1 MSDSTPGK
9 SFVDRFGVWVGVVG
23 AILTMLMT
31 IWNAHT
37 KNQIDQREE
46 DLKQLEISLKSRSTG
61 VEESKERV
69 ERYKWVLSLLPSL
82 IDKDQTRR
90 NFTVALVRLALTK
103 DEGEQLFAGLQL
115 SANPE
120 LREAGQRGFESLE
133 NQDLN
138 RLVLQMNAMS
148 ADERKGA
155 VAQLIKNYSVSP
167 LAVSLTLDR
176 YQPDRLK
183 TLSPS
188 GQINGIYFLAATDPQ
203 AWTPQHKKAAEQLV
217 TRLRAQGVGSQT
229 GAALDNL
236 EKLLKALSWP
246 E

>member
-1 MSDSTPGK
+1 MSDSAPSK
-9 SFVDRFGVWVGVVG
+9 SFVERFGLWVGVVG

-31 IWNAHT
+31 IWNGHT

-46 DLKQLEISLKSRSTG
+46 DLKQLEISLKSRSAG

-103 DEGEQLFAGLQL
+103 EEGEQLFAGLQL

-120 LREAGQRGFESLE
+120 LREVGQRGFESLE

-148 ADERKGA
+148 AEERKGA
-155 VAQLIKNYSVSP
+155 VAQLLKNYSASP

-176 YQPDRLK
+176 YQPDRIK

-188 GQINGIYFLAATDPQ
+188 GIINGIHFLGSSDPQ
-203 AWTPQHKKAAEQLV
+203 AWTPQYKKAAEQV
-217 TRLRAQGVGSQT
+217 VYRLRSQGVGTQT
-229 GAALDNL
+229 GAALDKL
-236 EKLLKALSWP
+236 EKLLQALSLP